1 MEDNPDNGSSL
12 PFGELREITLLIPG
26 EHFFCESISC
36 SEDVEDQDL
45 EELVYRAKQS
55 KIRCSSQAMTH
66 WLMKTGWAH

>member
-1 MEDNPDNGSSL
+1 MVSGL

-45 EELVYRAKQS
+45 EELVYRVLENDEFPL
-55 KIRCSSQAMTH
+55 IRSSNWH
-66 WLMKTGWAH
+66 GIF